1 VDREAVKGGHAP
13 QVTSLWQWPR
23 PLDQLEFEFPCFF
36 CCLVPFSPHLL
47 LLKDLSGITNETEW
61 AWTSHVLPVPSIG
74 LPIDVGS
81 RRISQHAAKAGGP
94 EAGVMTVS
102 TWQVQT
108 GKVWFS
114 IFKMEI

>member
-1 VDREAVKGGHAP
+1 
-13 QVTSLWQWPR
+13 
-23 PLDQLEFEFPCFF
+23 
-36 CCLVPFSPHLL
+36 
-47 LLKDLSGITNETEW
+47 
-61 AWTSHVLPVPSIG
+61 VLPVPSIG